1 MNTSTTTRATV
12 FTTARIAAARKR
24 IAARPEYDR
33 IGCLLLTAR
42 ATNWAGIAKVNARRQ
57 ALADAK
63 ALLTLAVWHIRAGR
77 VADAQC
83 CMMAAKIEKR
93 AADTL
98 ARII

>member
-1 MNTSTTTRATV
+1 MTTSIPTRATV

-24 IAARPEYDR
+24 IAARPSHER
-33 IGCLLLTAR
+33 IANLLITAR
-42 ATNWAGIAKVNARRQ
+42 ATSWAGLAKVNSRRQ

-77 VADAQC
+77 HSAAQMC
-83 CMMAAKIEKR
+83 LHAAKVEKT

>member
-1 MNTSTTTRATV
+1 MNISTTARTTV
-12 FTTARIAAARKR
+12 FTTPRIAAARKR
-24 IAARPEYDR
+24 IAARPEHER
-33 IGCLLLTAR
+33 IGSLLLSAS
-42 ATNWAGIAKVNARRQ
+42 ASSWAGIAKVNARRM

-77 VADAQC
+77 ITDAQW

>member
-12 FTTARIAAARKR
+12 FSTARIAAARKR
-24 IAARPEYDR
+24 ISARPEHER
-33 IGCLLLTAR
+33 IGSLLITAR
-42 ATNWAGIAKVNARRQ
+42 ATSWAGIAKVNARRQ
-57 ALADAK
+57 ALADAR

-77 VADAQC
+77 VADAQW
-83 CMMAAKIEKR
+83 CMMAAKVEKA